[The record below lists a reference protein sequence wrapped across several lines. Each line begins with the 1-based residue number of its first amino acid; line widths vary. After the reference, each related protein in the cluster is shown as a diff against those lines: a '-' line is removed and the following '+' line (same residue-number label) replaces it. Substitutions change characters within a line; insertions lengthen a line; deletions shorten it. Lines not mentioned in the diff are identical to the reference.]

1 MTKVSISS
9 MVSPV
14 SMLFLINGDEDGI
27 NKNDRTEP
35 EQLAVEKAKAYHG
48 WNHY

>member
-1 MTKVSISS
+1 
-9 MVSPV
+9 
-14 SMLFLINGDEDGI
+14 MLFLINGDEDGI

-48 WNHY
+48 WNHYWWSSTPNISSLD